1 VPHKKTP
8 QSGMNPICE
17 KQLALHMKDQ
27 ITH

>member
-8 QSGMNPICE
+8 QSGVNSICE
-17 KQLALHMKDQ
+17 KQLVLHMKDQ